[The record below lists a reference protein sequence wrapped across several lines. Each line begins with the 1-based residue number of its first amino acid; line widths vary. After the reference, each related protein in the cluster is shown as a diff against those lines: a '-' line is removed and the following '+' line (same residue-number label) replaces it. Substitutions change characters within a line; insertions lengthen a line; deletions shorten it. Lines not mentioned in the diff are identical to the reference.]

1 MAMGGSLMTKK
12 ILITGGTG
20 FIGQVLCREL
30 LARHHELTVF
40 SRQKAEAV
48 KASCGRVEAVR
59 ELQQLRSHPGFDAV
73 INLAGEGIAE
83 KRWSESRKQEL
94 RDSRIGTTETLVDVI
109 RSWERAPEV
118 LVSGSAV
125 GFYGDQGPAVVTEE
139 TRPHDEFTHRLCR
152 DWENAALALADDGV
166 RVCFSRTG
174 VVAGPGGGFLE
185 RMILPFKLGLGGRL
199 GSGNQYMPWVH
210 RHDVVE
216 ALIWMM
222 EHSEASGPFN
232 VVSPNPVT
240 NAEFTRCLGKVLH
253 RPTLF
258 PAPAPVLKV
267 ALGEMARLLLTG
279 QQAIPAK
286 LNDAG
291 FDFRYPELEQ
301 ALAHSVNP
309 GQAT

>member
-1 MAMGGSLMTKK
+1 MSKR

-20 FIGQVLCREL
+20 FIGHVLCREL
-30 LARHHELTVF
+30 LARDYELTVF
-40 SRQKAEAV
+40 SRQPPETV
-48 KASCGRVEAVR
+48 KSSCGRVEAVSD
-59 ELQQLRSHPGFDAV
+59 LQQLRSHPGYDAV
-73 INLAGEGIAE
+73 INLAGEGIAD
-83 KRWSESRKQEL
+83 KRWSETRKQEL
-94 RDSRIGTTETLVDVI
+94 RDSRIGVTETLVEVI

-125 GFYGDQGPAVVTEE
+125 GFYGDQGDATVTED
-139 TRPHDEFTHRLCR
+139 TSPNDEFTHRLCR
-152 DWENAALALADDGV
+152 DWENAAKPLADDGV

-199 GSGNQYMPWVH
+199 GSGTQYMPWIH
-210 RHDVVE
+210 RDDVVG

-222 EHSEASGPFN
+222 ENPNASGPFN
-232 VVSPNPVT
+232 VVSPNPAT
-240 NAEFTRCLGKVLH
+240 NAEFTRTLGKVLH

-279 QQAIPAK
+279 QKAIPERLTQEK
-286 LNDAG
+286 
-291 FDFRYPELEQ
+291 FEFRYPDLER
-301 ALAHSVNP
+301 ALARSVSP
-309 GQAT
+309 GSSR